1 MNIKQARNVV
11 LVVVSIF
18 SSMAFAASVSSV
30 SWSGRVLSGVPINIS
45 TDGNVVNYEA
55 WGLPQVES
63 IKISDQ
69 FEVNPISKEVSILT
83 VKL

>member
-1 MNIKQARNVV
+1 MKQKQYLL
-11 LVVVSIF
+11 LVILSIF
-18 SSMAFAASVSSV
+18 SSMTFAASI
-30 SWSGRVLSGVPINIS
+30 SWSGRVLSGDPINIS

-63 IKISDQ
+63 LKISDQ
-69 FEVNPISKEVSILT
+69 FEVNPISKEVSILI